1 MVVMSLVVG
10 ATCLI
15 AGGGYLVYLLRDVG
29 DALSPRTPL
38 GSKPVSPRQT
48 PGIPVALALVGALMV
63 VVSRAPAFDRGTPLG
78 RLSQVVQTSLM
89 IAAVGLLSLFVVGL
103 VTGWRRLQARLSLLL
118 DYRRSQW
125 GEYVSKA
132 SDIKTRVILMESDID
147 TLLRYPALADT
158 SLPAIGAFWE
168 SFSTMNQADSSFPE
182 KEMRTLERLEVA
194 SLDYPYKVAECAR
207 LLEEAYACARRVGQ
221 DVLGTEERRTLDKVS
236 QMLDLVR
243 DRGASENERVVAY
256 RRASRMLEG
265 LAGKDVPGRL
275 PDMLASALESA
286 TPILIQARTWER

>member
-1 MVVMSLVVG
+1 MVVTLVMGVL
-10 ATCLI
+10 CLI

-256 RRASRMLEG
+256 RRASRLLEG

>member
-1 MVVMSLVVG
+1 MVVTLMVGALCLVV
-10 ATCLI
+10 
-15 AGGGYLVYLLRDVG
+15 GGGYLVYLLRDVG

-48 PGIPVALALVGALMV
+48 PGIPVALTLVGALMV
-63 VVSRAPAFDRGTPLG
+63 VVSRVPALDRGTPMG

-103 VTGWRRLQARLSLLL
+103 VTGWRRFQTRLSILL

-125 GEYVSKA
+125 DEFVSRA
-132 SDIKTRVILMESDID
+132 SDIKTKVILMESDID

-158 SLPAIGAFWE
+158 SLPAVGAFWE
-168 SFSTMNQADSSFPE
+168 SFSAMNQADSSFPE
-182 KEMRTLERLEVA
+182 AQMRTLARLEVA
-194 SLDYPYKVAECAR
+194 SLDYPYRVAECAR

-221 DVLGTEERRTLDKVS
+221 DVLGAEERRTLDQVS

-243 DRGASENERVVAY
+243 DGGASENEKVVAY
-256 RRASRMLEG
+256 RRASRLLEG

-275 PDMLASALESA
+275 PDMLMSALESA
-286 TPILIQARTWER
+286 TPILIQARTWKP

>member
-10 ATCLI
+10 ATCLTV
-15 AGGGYLVYLLRDVG
+15 GGGYLVYLLRDVG
-29 DALSPRTPL
+29 DALRPRVPL

-103 VTGWRRLQARLSLLL
+103 VTGWRRLQSRLSLLL

-221 DVLGTEERRTLDKVS
+221 DVLGTEELRTLDKVS

-256 RRASRMLEG
+256 RRASRLLEG

-275 PDMLASALESA
+275 PGMLASALESA

>member
-1 MVVMSLVVG
+1 MVVTFFVG
-10 ATCLI
+10 ALCLTV
-15 AGGGYLVYLLRDVG
+15 GGGYLIYLLRDVG

-38 GSKPVSPRQT
+38 GSKPASPRQT
-48 PGIPVALALVGALMV
+48 PGIPVALTLVGALMV
-63 VVSRAPAFDRGTPLG
+63 VVSRVPAFDQGTPLG

-118 DYRRSQW
+118 EYRRSQW
-125 GEYVSKA
+125 DEFVSRA
-132 SDIKTRVILMESDID
+132 SDIKTKVILMESDID

-158 SLPAIGAFWE
+158 SLPAVGAFWE
-168 SFSTMNQADSSFPE
+168 SFSVMVEADSSFPE
-182 KEMRTLERLEVA
+182 AQMRTLERLEVA
-194 SLDYPYKVAECAR
+194 SLGYPYRVTECAR
-207 LLEEAYACARRVGQ
+207 LLEEAYACARRIGQ
-221 DVLGTEERRTLDKVS
+221 DVIGAEEHRTLDKVS

-256 RRASRMLEG
+256 KRASRLLEG

-275 PDMLASALESA
+275 PDMLTSALESA
-286 TPILIQARTWER
+286 TPILIQARTWKP

>member
-158 SLPAIGAFWE
+158 SLPAVGAFWE
-168 SFSTMNQADSSFPE
+168 SFSVMVEADSSFPE
-182 KEMRTLERLEVA
+182 AQMRTLERLEVA
-194 SLDYPYKVAECAR
+194 SLDYPYKVAECVR

-221 DVLGTEERRTLDKVS
+221 DVL
-236 QMLDLVR
+236 
-243 DRGASENERVVAY
+243 
-256 RRASRMLEG
+256 
-265 LAGKDVPGRL
+265 GRL

>member
-1 MVVMSLVVG
+1 MVVTLMVGALCLVV
-10 ATCLI
+10 
-15 AGGGYLVYLLRDVG
+15 GGGYLIYLLRDVG
-29 DALSPRTPL
+29 DALRPRVPL

-48 PGIPVALALVGALMV
+48 PGIPVALTLVGALMV
-63 VVSRAPAFDRGTPLG
+63 FVSRVPALDRGTPMG

-89 IAAVGLLSLFVVGL
+89 IAAIGLLSLFVVGL
-103 VTGWRRLQARLSLLL
+103 VTGWRRLQARLSILL

-125 GEYVSKA
+125 DEFVSRA
-132 SDIKTRVILMESDID
+132 SNIKTKVILMESDID

-158 SLPAIGAFWE
+158 SLPAVGAFWE

-182 KEMRTLERLEVA
+182 KQMRTLERLEVA
-194 SLDYPYKVAECAR
+194 NLDYPYRVAECGR

-221 DVLGTEERRTLDKVS
+221 DVLGSEERRTLDKVR

-256 RRASRMLEG
+256 RRASRLLEG

-275 PDMLASALESA
+275 PDMLTSALQSA

>member
-63 VVSRAPAFDRGTPLG
+63 VVSRAPAFDQGTSMD
-78 RLSQVVQTSLM
+78 RLSRAAQVSLM

-168 SFSTMNQADSSFPE
+168 SFSVMVEADSSFPE
-182 KEMRTLERLEVA
+182 AQMRTLERLEVA

-221 DVLGTEERRTLDKVS
+221 DVIGAEERRTLDKVS

-256 RRASRMLEG
+256 KRASRLLEG
-265 LAGKDVPGRL
+265 LAGKDVPNRL
-275 PDMLASALESA
+275 PDMLTSALESA

>member
-1 MVVMSLVVG
+1 M
-10 ATCLI
+10 
-15 AGGGYLVYLLRDVG
+15 D
-29 DALSPRTPL
+29 
-38 GSKPVSPRQT
+38 
-48 PGIPVALALVGALMV
+48 
-63 VVSRAPAFDRGTPLG
+63 
-78 RLSQVVQTSLM
+78 RLSQAVQVSLM
-89 IAAVGLLSLFVVGL
+89 IAAVGLLSLFIVGL

-125 GEYVSKA
+125 DEYVSRA

-168 SFSTMNQADSSFPE
+168 SFSAMNQADSSFPE
-182 KEMRTLERLEVA
+182 AQMRTLERLEVA
-194 SLDYPYKVAECAR
+194 SLDYPYKVTECAR

-221 DVLGTEERRTLDKVS
+221 DVLGAEERQTLDKVR

-243 DRGASENERVVAY
+243 DGGASENERVVAY
-256 RRASRMLEG
+256 RRASRLLEG
-265 LAGKDVPGRL
+265 LAGKDVPNRL
-275 PDMLASALESA
+275 PDMLTSALQSA

>member
-29 DALSPRTPL
+29 DALRPRVPL

-63 VVSRAPAFDRGTPLG
+63 VVSRAPAFDQGTSMD
-78 RLSQVVQTSLM
+78 RLSRAAQVSLM
-89 IAAVGLLSLFVVGL
+89 IAAVGLLSLFIIGL
-103 VTGWRRLQARLSLLL
+103 VTGWRRFQARLSLLL

-125 GEYVSKA
+125 DEYVSRA

-147 TLLRYPALADT
+147 TLLSYPALADT

-168 SFSTMNQADSSFPE
+168 SFSAMNQADSSFP
-182 KEMRTLERLEVA
+182 
-194 SLDYPYKVAECAR
+194 
-207 LLEEAYACARRVGQ
+207 
-221 DVLGTEERRTLDKVS
+221 
-236 QMLDLVR
+236 
-243 DRGASENERVVAY
+243 
-256 RRASRMLEG
+256 
-265 LAGKDVPGRL
+265 
-275 PDMLASALESA
+275 
-286 TPILIQARTWER
+286 

>member
-158 SLPAIGAFWE
+158 SLPAVGAFWE

-256 RRASRMLEG
+256 RRASRLLEG

>member
-103 VTGWRRLQARLSLLL
+103 VTGWRRLQSRLSLLL

-221 DVLGTEERRTLDKVS
+221 DVLGTEELRTLDKVS

-256 RRASRMLEG
+256 RRASRLLEG

-275 PDMLASALESA
+275 PGMLASALESA

>member
-256 RRASRMLEG
+256 RRASRLLEG

>member
-221 DVLGTEERRTLDKVS
+221 DVLGTEELRTLDKVS

-256 RRASRMLEG
+256 RRASRLLEG
-265 LAGKDVPGRL
+265 LAGKDVPNRL
-275 PDMLASALESA
+275 PDMLTSALQSA

>member
-1 MVVMSLVVG
+1 MVVTLMVGALCLVV
-10 ATCLI
+10 
-15 AGGGYLVYLLRDVG
+15 GGGYLVYLLRDVG
-29 DALSPRTPL
+29 DALRPRVPL
-38 GSKPVSPRQT
+38 GSKPVYPRQT

-63 VVSRAPAFDRGTPLG
+63 VVSRAPAFDRDTPMD
-78 RLSQVVQTSLM
+78 RLSQVVQASLM
-89 IAAVGLLSLFVVGL
+89 VAAVGLLSLFIVGL
-103 VTGWRRLQARLSLLL
+103 VTGWHRLQARLSLLL

-125 GEYVSKA
+125 DEYASRA

-182 KEMRTLERLEVA
+182 AQMRTLERLEVA
-194 SLDYPYKVAECAR
+194 SLDYPHKVAECAR

-221 DVLGTEERRTLDKVS
+221 DVIGAEERRTLDKVS

-256 RRASRMLEG
+256 RRASRLLEG

-275 PDMLASALESA
+275 PDMLASALQSA